1 MKEKQFFLVEQ
12 FKMMDNQ
19 FMNLTKE
26 KKILKKK
33 LNQMKKNEIF

>member
-1 MKEKQFFLVEQ
+1 MEQ
-12 FKMMDNQ
+12 FKMMDNL